1 VSELAS
7 EQVSSAS
14 PGARF
19 PAPVSSVSRF
29 NSAADDAA
37 FRDSLRACCSA
48 EAWVDRIVAGRPY
61 PDVAGLELDS
71 DAATAGLDDTGLAQ
85 ALAGHPRIG
94 ERVTGEHAA
103 WSRQEQSGVADAGA
117 DVKTQLAQANAA
129 YEQRFGHV
137 YLVCATGR
145 SAEELLDICRSRL
158 RNDPRAEREV
168 VLRELAAINR
178 LRLAKLLDESQ

>member
-1 VSELAS
+1 MNS
-7 EQVSSAS
+7 
-14 PGARF
+14 F
-19 PAPVSSVSRF
+19 SRF
-29 NSAADDAA
+29 NSAVDDAA
-37 FRDSLRACCSA
+37 LRESVRACCAA

-61 PDVAGLELDS
+61 QDVAALDEES
-71 DAATAGLDDTGLAQ
+71 DAATAALDDAGLTQ

-103 WSRQEQSGVADAGA
+103 WSRQEQSGVTDADA

-145 SAEELLDICRSRL
+145 SAEELLEICRGRL
-158 RNDPRAEREV
+158 DNDADTEREV

-178 LRLAKLLDESQ
+178 IRLAKLLGDTS